1 MAITIATDEIRVSV
15 PPFFYPILHPF
26 LTPSTKM
33 DLKIA
38 SFNVNGLL
46 NATKRK
52 IIFDYLKA
60 IPATIFLLQETHSMP
75 QFEQAWA
82 NEWKPGQ
89 SIFHSSHDN
98 KHQSCVATLVNS

>member
-1 MAITIATDEIRVSV
+1 
-15 PPFFYPILHPF
+15 
-26 LTPSTKM
+26 M

-52 IIFDYLKA
+52 IIFDYLKT